1 MTVEIIGKEGMLG
14 SSLLDEII
22 KRKDFELSIKNKTLL
37 WSAGT
42 IQKNLP
48 EHKIQEELQEFTEVI
63 KEYSANGFNNLIYLS
78 SAGSLY
84 ESSTNI
90 VSTESTKIK
99 PENSYGFLKHAEE
112 EILQKEFAE
121 YFDRII
127 IIRLANIYGRSLAD
141 SNKLGLIDRAIYCN
155 LNDLELTINVNKSS
169 RKNYGFRGDY
179 AKNIISILENQDMF
193 DPLEIINLGP
203 NISYSIEEIISVI
216 ERYSQK
222 EMNVTYLNQNINET
236 VLIKTENEK
245 LLSIIKES
253 DPWISLEQFLITFS
267 Y

>member
-1 MTVEIIGKEGMLG
+1 MIVEIIGKEGMLG
-14 SSLLDEII
+14 SSLLDEINR
-22 KRKDFELSIKNKTLL
+22 KKDFEFSIKKKTLV

-42 IQKNLP
+42 LQKNLP
-48 EHKIQEELQEFTEVI
+48 EYEIQEELQEFTEVI

-84 ESSTNI
+84 ESGTNV
-90 VSTESTKIK
+90 VSTESMEIK

-112 EILQKEFAE
+112 KILQKEFAE
-121 YFDRII
+121 YFDKII

-155 LNDLELTINVNKSS
+155 LNNLELTINVNKSS
-169 RKNYGFRGDY
+169 RKNYGFKGDY
-179 AKNIISILENQDMF
+179 SKNIVSILENQDMF
-193 DPLEIINLGP
+193 GPLEIINLGP
-203 NISYSIEEIISVI
+203 DFSYSIEEIISVI
-216 ERYSQK
+216 ESYYRK

-253 DPWISLEQFLITFS
+253 DPWISLEQFLIKFS